1 MIELLVGSVSA
12 LLSRV
17 IPDKSE
23 RDKLAHEIATIAE
36 KQSHEQIMAQ
46 LNVNKIEAAHKS
58 LYVAGWRP
66 FIGWSC
72 GIAMAF
78 NFIGLPLI
86 NTFSVLYDTP
96 LELPP
101 LDLEVMMPVLLGM
114 LGLGGM
120 RSFEKRT
127 GVAREK

>member
-1 MIELLVGSVSA
+1 MIEVLVASVSA

-46 LNVNKIEAAHKS
+46 LEVNKTEAAHKS

-86 NTFSVLYDTP
+86 GTLSVLYDTP

-120 RSFEKRT
+120 RSYEKRT

>member
-1 MIELLVGSVSA
+1 MLNLLIGPITELLSK
-12 LLSRV
+12 V
-17 IPDKSE
+17 IPDKTE
-23 RDKLAHEIATIAE
+23 RERLAYEISTLAERQAHE
-36 KQSHEQIMAQ
+36 QVMAQ
-46 LNVNKIEAAHKS
+46 LEVNKTEAGHMS

-78 NFIGLPLI
+78 NYIGVPVVETVSVI
-86 NTFSVLYDTP
+86 NGTP
-96 LELPP
+96 LTINP

-120 RSFEKRT
+120 RSYEKRN

>member
-1 MIELLVGSVSA
+1 MLNLLIGPITELLSK
-12 LLSRV
+12 V

-23 RDKLAHEIATIAE
+23 RERLAYEISTLAE
-36 KQSHEQIMAQ
+36 RQAHDQVMSQIE
-46 LNVNKIEAAHKS
+46 VNKTEAAHNS

-78 NFIGLPLI
+78 NFVGLPVI
-86 NTFSVLYDTP
+86 ETVSVLYGTP
-96 LELPP
+96 LVLDP

-120 RSFEKRT
+120 RSYEKRN

>member
-1 MIELLVGSVSA
+1 MIEVLVASVSA

-36 KQSHEQIMAQ
+36 KQSHDQIMAQ
-46 LNVNKIEAAHKS
+46 LEVNKTEAAHKS

-78 NFIGLPLI
+78 NFIGLPVVVTL
-86 NTFSVLYDTP
+86 SALYDTP
-96 LELPP
+96 LEVAP

-120 RSFEKRT
+120 RSYEKRT

>member
-1 MIELLVGSVSA
+1 
-12 LLSRV
+12 
-17 IPDKSE
+17 
-23 RDKLAHEIATIAE
+23 
-36 KQSHEQIMAQ
+36 MAQ
-46 LNVNKIEAAHKS
+46 LDVNKTEAGHMS

-72 GIAMAF
+72 GVAMAF
-78 NFIGLPLI
+78 NYIGIPMI
-86 NTFSVLYDTP
+86 HTGTALYGSEIT
-96 LELPP
+96 LTP

-120 RSFEKRT
+120 RSYEKRN

>member
-1 MIELLVGSVSA
+1 MLNLLIGPITELLSK
-12 LLSRV
+12 V
-17 IPDKSE
+17 IPDKTE
-23 RDKLAHEIATIAE
+23 RERLAYEISTLAERQAHE
-36 KQSHEQIMAQ
+36 QMMAQ
-46 LNVNKIEAAHKS
+46 LEVNKTEAGHIS

-78 NFIGLPLI
+78 NYIGVPVIETVSVI
-86 NTFSVLYDTP
+86 NGTP
-96 LELPP
+96 LTINP

-120 RSFEKRT
+120 RSYEKRN

>member
-1 MIELLVGSVSA
+1 MIDLFIGPITELLSK
-12 LLSRV
+12 V
-17 IPDKSE
+17 IPDKTE
-23 RDKLAHEIATIAE
+23 RERLAYQISTLTER
-36 KQSHEQIMAQ
+36 QVHEQVMAQ
-46 LNVNKIEAAHKS
+46 LAVNKTEATHLS

-72 GIAMAF
+72 GVAMAF
-78 NFIGLPLI
+78 NYIGVPVI
-86 NTFSVLYDTP
+86 ETVSVIHGTP
-96 LELPP
+96 LAIDP

-120 RSFEKRT
+120 RSYEKRN

>member
-1 MIELLVGSVSA
+1 MLDLLVGPVSA

-23 RDKLAHEIATIAE
+23 RDRLAHEISTMAE
-36 KQSHEQIMAQ
+36 VQAHQQIMAQ
-46 LNVNKIEAAHKS
+46 IEVNKTEAAHKS

-78 NFIGLPLI
+78 NYIGVPVI
-86 NTFSVLYDTP
+86 ETGSVLYGTP
-96 LELPP
+96 LSIDP

-120 RSFEKRT
+120 RSYEKRNK
-127 GVAREK
+127 VSREK